1 MDRRKFIQ
9 TAALFPA
16 AAALPRIA
24 GAATELPFT
33 PTPANGWRT
42 FEVTTRIAL
51 KQAADGAT
59 RAWVPLPSITQTEWI
74 RPMGNLWQ
82 GNAAVA
88 ETHTDPAYG
97 ASMLYAEWARGEAA
111 PVVEVTSQFATL
123 DRAVD
128 FSQSRQVAPLS
139 RAEQDLYTRPT
150 ALLPTKGI
158 VKKTAEKI
166 CCDSKTD
173 FEKAAAL
180 YTWAVENTARVAS
193 TRGCGVGDAQAMLE
207 SGNLTGKCADIN
219 GLYVAMAR
227 SVGLPAR
234 DVYGVRV
241 ADSRYGYKC
250 LGRSG
255 DISKAQ
261 HCRAEV
267 WLSQYGWVPV
277 DPADVR
283 KVILE
288 EAPGLGLKDDI
299 VVAVRDKLFGAWE
312 QNHLAYNFA
321 HDVRLPHSKGPA
333 VPFLMYPQAET
344 EQGRLDSLD
353 PTVIGYTITS
363 RELKV

>member
-1 MDRRKFIQ
+1 MDRRQFIQ
-9 TAALFPA
+9 SAALISA
-16 AAALPRIA
+16 ASALPRLA
-24 GAATELPFT
+24 SANTQQPFA
-33 PTPANGWRT
+33 PTPANGWRS
-42 FEVTTRIAL
+42 FETTTRIAL

-59 RAWVPLPSITQTEWI
+59 RAWVPLPSVNGEWT
-74 RPMGNLWQ
+74 RSMGNLWQ
-82 GNAAVA
+82 GNASLTEV
-88 ETHTDPAYG
+88 HTDPIYG
-97 ASMLYAEWARGEAA
+97 ATMLYAEWSPGEQA
-111 PVVEVTSQFATL
+111 PLLEVVSRFSTL
-123 DRAVD
+123 DRAID
-128 FSQSRQVAPLS
+128 LTTPRQVTPLS
-139 RAEQDLYTRPT
+139 SAERKLYTQPT
-150 ALLPTKGI
+150 ALLPTNGI
-158 VKKTAEKI
+158 VRKTAENI

-173 FEKAAAL
+173 LQKATAL
-180 YTWAVENTARVAS
+180 YEWAVENTARVAA
-193 TRGCGVGDAQAMLE
+193 TRGCGVGDAKAMLE

-219 GLYVAMAR
+219 GLYVSLAR

-267 WLSQYGWVPV
+267 WLSQFGWVPA

-299 VVAVRDKLFGAWE
+299 VVSVREKLFGAWE

-333 VPFLMYPQAET
+333 IPFLMYPQAET
-344 EQGRLDSLD
+344 EKGRLDSLD
-353 PTVIGYTITS
+353 PAVIGYGITS
-363 RELKV
+363 RELKA